1 MLNKVYLR
9 RHTMKIKLIQPA
21 MLPRPMDTKLKTRMS
36 PSLAL
41 LTLANLTPK
50 EHEVIIENENVER
63 IDFDEPVD
71 LVALTVTVDVM
82 NRGVEIAKEFQN
94 RGVTVVAGGIH
105 ITADP
110 EGALYYFDAI
120 CVGMAERVW
129 AKILEDKENYSLKK
143 IYYDMGKIAGKEV
156 VSPNYAMIDHNK
168 YLYTNIIS
176 TSRGCP
182 FRCDFCYNSCK
193 NVVKTYINRPIDDVM
208 KDIKALKTR
217 HIMFIDDNFIGN
229 PKWTRKLVK
238 EIKPL
243 KLKWNAAVTSNI
255 VDMPELLDEMKE
267 AGCQSLFIGFES
279 INSKS
284 IDSVHKVQNSVNRY
298 EKLVDEIHKR
308 GIMINASFVFGLDED
323 DASVFKNT
331 LDWIVKN
338 KIETVTSHILTP
350 YPGTKLYSS
359 LMEENRIVDFDLSKY
374 NTAHVVYK
382 PMNMTAEELYNG
394 YLWIYEVVYSFK
406 NIMKRLPKSKKQ
418 WIPFLSFNLF
428 YRKFGKMTEI
438 LCNMVSFKNIGRF
451 FRWLSYR
458 I

>member
-1 MLNKVYLR
+1 
-9 RHTMKIKLIQPA
+9 MKIKLIQPK

-41 LTLANLTPK
+41 LTIANLTPK
-50 EHEVIIENENVER
+50 EHEVIIENENVEK

-71 LVALTVTVDVM
+71 LVAITVTVDVM
-82 NRGVEIAKEFQN
+82 NRAVEISKEFQN
-94 RGVTVVAGGIH
+94 RNVTVIAGGIH

-110 EGALYYFDAI
+110 EGVLNSFDAI

-129 AKILEDKENYSLKK
+129 AKILKDKENNSLQKM
-143 IYYDMGKIAGKEV
+143 YYDMENIAGKEII
-156 VSPNYAMIDHNK
+156 SPNYYIIDSKK

-182 FRCDFCYNSCK
+182 FECDFCYNSCK
-193 NVVKTYINRPIDDVM
+193 NVLKIYINRPIDDVI
-208 KDIKALKTR
+208 KDINALKTR

-229 PKWTRKLVK
+229 PKWTKKLLE

-255 VDMPELLDEMKE
+255 VDMLELLDEMKE

-323 DASVFKNT
+323 DVSVFKNT
-331 LDWIVKN
+331 LEWIVKN

-350 YPGTKLYSS
+350 YPGTKLCSS
-359 LMEENRIVDFDLSKY
+359 LIEENRIVDFNLSNY

-382 PMNMTAEELYNG
+382 PKNMTAEELYNG
-394 YLWIYEVVYSFK
+394 YLWIYKEVYTFK

-418 WIPFLSFNLF
+418 WIPFLAFNLF
-428 YRKFGKMTEI
+428 YRKFGKLTEL
-438 LCNMVSFKNIGRF
+438 LCNIVSFENIGRF
-451 FRWLSYR
+451 FRWLAYC
-458 I
+458 IK

>member
-1 MLNKVYLR
+1 
-9 RHTMKIKLIQPA
+9 MKIKLIQPA

-41 LTLANLTPK
+41 LTIANLTPK
-50 EHEVIIENENVER
+50 KHEVIIENENIER
-63 IDFDEPVD
+63 INFDEPVD
-71 LVALTVTVDVM
+71 LVAITVTVDVM
-82 NRGVEIAKEFQN
+82 NRAVEIAKEFRN
-94 RGVTVVAGGIH
+94 RGVTVIAGGIH

-110 EGALYYFDAI
+110 EGAINNFDAI
-120 CVGMAERVW
+120 SVGMAERVW
-129 AKILEDKENYSLKK
+129 EKILKDKENNSLKK
-143 IYYDMGKIAGKEV
+143 IYYDMDNITGKEI
-156 VSPNYAMIDHNK
+156 VSPKYDMIDENK

-182 FRCDFCYNSCK
+182 FQCDFCYNSCA
-193 NVVKTYINRPIDDVM
+193 NSLKTYINRPVEAVIR
-208 KDIKALKTR
+208 DINALKTR

-229 PKWTRKLVK
+229 PKWTK
-238 EIKPL
+238 ELLEKIKPL

-255 VDMPELLDEMKE
+255 VDMPELLDEMKTS
-267 AGCQSLFIGFES
+267 GCQSLFIGIES

-284 IDSVHKVQNSVNRY
+284 LDSVHKVQNSVKKY

-323 DASVFKNT
+323 DGSVFKNT
-331 LDWIVKN
+331 LEWIVKN

-359 LMEENRIVDFDLSKY
+359 LLEQNRIVDFNLSKY

-382 PMNMTAEELYNG
+382 PKNMTAEELYEG
-394 YLWIYEVVYSFK
+394 YLWIYKEVYTFK
-406 NIMKRLPKSKKQ
+406 NIIKRLPKSKKQ
-418 WIPFLSFNLF
+418 WIPFLAFNLF
-428 YRKFGKMTEI
+428 YRKFGKLTELI
-438 LCNMVSFKNIGRF
+438 CDIVSFRNIGRF

-458 I
+458 IK

>member
-1 MLNKVYLR
+1 
-9 RHTMKIKLIQPA
+9 MKIKLIQPK
-21 MLPRPMDTKLKTRMS
+21 MLPRPMDTKLKTRMA

-41 LTLANLTPK
+41 LTIANLTPK
-50 EHEVIIENENVER
+50 EHEVIIENENVEK

-71 LVALTVTVDVM
+71 LVAITVTVDVM
-82 NRGVEIAKEFQN
+82 NRAVEISKEFQN
-94 RGVTVVAGGIH
+94 RNVTVIAGGIH

-110 EGALYYFDAI
+110 ESVTNSFDAI
-120 CVGMAERVW
+120 SVGMAERVW
-129 AKILEDKENYSLKK
+129 VKILEDKENNSLKK
-143 IYYDMGKIAGKEV
+143 IYYDMENIAGKEI
-156 VSPNYAMIDHNK
+156 VSPDYSSIDNKK

-182 FRCDFCYNSCK
+182 FECDFCYNSCK
-193 NVVKTYINRPIDDVM
+193 SVLKTYINRPIDDVIR
-208 KDIKALKTR
+208 DINALKTR

-229 PKWTRKLVK
+229 PKWTKKLLK

-255 VDMPELLDEMKE
+255 VDMPELLDEMKA

-284 IDSVHKVQNSVNRY
+284 IDSVHKVQNSVKRY
-298 EKLVDEIHKR
+298 EKLVEEIHKR

-323 DASVFKNT
+323 DVSVFKNT
-331 LDWIVKN
+331 LEWIVKN

-359 LMEENRIVDFDLSKY
+359 LMEENRIVDFNLSNY

-382 PMNMTAEELYNG
+382 PKNMTAEELYKG
-394 YLWIYEVVYSFK
+394 YLWIYKEVYTFK
-406 NIMKRLPKSKKQ
+406 NIVKRLPKSKKQ
-418 WIPFLSFNLF
+418 WIPFLAFNLF
-428 YRKFGKMTEI
+428 YRKFGKLTEL
-438 LCNMVSFKNIGRF
+438 LCDIVSFKNIGEF
-451 FRWLSYR
+451 FRWVAYCTK
-458 I
+458 

>member
-1 MLNKVYLR
+1 
-9 RHTMKIKLIQPA
+9 MKIKLIQPA

-41 LTLANLTPK
+41 LTIAKLTPQ
-50 EHEVIIENENVER
+50 EHEVIIENENVEI

-71 LVALTVTVDVM
+71 LVGITVTVDVM
-82 NRGVEIAKEFQN
+82 NRAVEISKEFQK

-110 EGALYYFDAI
+110 ESAVDSFDVVS
-120 CVGMAERVW
+120 VGMAERIW
-129 AKILEDKENYSLKK
+129 NQILKDKENNALKK
-143 IYYDMGKIAGKEV
+143 IYYDMENMKGEEI
-156 VSPNYAMIDHNK
+156 VSPDYSIIDNKK

-193 NVVKTYINRPIDDVM
+193 DTLKTYINRPIEDVIR
-208 KDIKALKTR
+208 DIKELKTR

-229 PKWTRKLVK
+229 PQWTKKLLK

-255 VDMPELLDEMKE
+255 VDMPELLDEMKDS
-267 AGCQSLFIGFES
+267 GCQSLFIGFES

-284 IDSVHKVQNSVNRY
+284 IDSVHKVQNSVNKY
-298 EKLVDEIHKR
+298 EKLIDEIHKR

-323 DASVFKNT
+323 DVSVFKNT
-331 LDWIVKN
+331 LEWIVKHR
-338 KIETVTSHILTP
+338 IETVTSHILTP
-350 YPGTKLYSS
+350 YPGTKLYSK
-359 LMEENRIVDFDLSKY
+359 LIEENRIVDFNLSNY

-382 PMNMTAEELYNG
+382 PKNMTAEELYKG
-394 YLWIYEVVYSFK
+394 YLWIYKEVYTFK
-406 NIMKRLPKSKKQ
+406 NIIKRLPKSKKQ
-418 WIPFLSFNLF
+418 WIPFLAFNFF
-428 YRKFGKMTEI
+428 YRKFGKFTEV
-438 LCNMVSFKNIGRF
+438 LCTIVSFNNIGRF
-451 FRWLSYR
+451 FRGLAYF
-458 I
+458 IK

>member
-1 MLNKVYLR
+1 
-9 RHTMKIKLIQPA
+9 MKIKLIQPA

-41 LTLANLTPK
+41 LTIANLTPK
-50 EHEVIIENENVER
+50 DHEVIIENENIES
-63 IDFDEPVD
+63 INFNESVD
-71 LVALTVTVDVM
+71 LVAITVTVDVM
-82 NRGVEIAKEFQN
+82 NRAVEIAREFQK
-94 RGVTVVAGGIH
+94 RGITVVAGGIH

-110 EGALYYFDAI
+110 EGTSNSFDVI

-129 AKILEDKENYSLKK
+129 WKILKDKENNSLKK
-143 IYYDMGKIAGKEV
+143 IYYDMEGISGKEII
-156 VSPNYAMIDHNK
+156 SPSYQSIDNKK

-182 FRCDFCYNSCK
+182 FKCDFCYNSCK
-193 NVVKTYINRPIDDVM
+193 DTLKTYINRPIEDVI
-208 KDIKALKTR
+208 KDIKTLKTR

-229 PKWTRKLVK
+229 PKWTKELLK

-255 VDMPELLDEMKE
+255 VDMPELLDEMKDS
-267 AGCQSLFIGFES
+267 GCQSLFIGFES

-298 EKLVDEIHKR
+298 EKLVGEIHKR

-323 DASVFKNT
+323 DGSVFKNT
-331 LDWIVKN
+331 LEWIVKN

-359 LMEENRIVDFDLSKY
+359 LLEENRIVDYNLSNY

-382 PMNMTAEELYNG
+382 PKNITAEELYNG
-394 YLWIYEVVYSFK
+394 YLWIYKEVYTFK
-406 NIMKRLPKSKKQ
+406 NIIKRLPKAKEQ
-418 WIPFLSFNLF
+418 WIPFLAFNLF
-428 YRKFGKMTEI
+428 YRKFGKLTEAV
-438 LCNMVSFKNIGRF
+438 CNIVSFKNIGRF
-451 FRWLSYR
+451 FRWLAYF
-458 I
+458 IK

>member
-1 MLNKVYLR
+1 
-9 RHTMKIKLIQPA
+9 MKIKLIQPA

-41 LTLANLTPK
+41 LTIANLTPK
-50 EHEVIIENENVER
+50 EHEVITLNENVEK

-71 LVALTVTVDVM
+71 MVAITVTVDVM
-82 NRGVEIAKEFQN
+82 NRAVEISKEFKN
-94 RGVTVVAGGIH
+94 RNVTVIAGGIH

-110 EGALYYFDAI
+110 EGALNSFDAI

-129 AKILEDKENYSLKK
+129 AKILKDKENNSLKK
-143 IYYDMGKIAGKEV
+143 IYYDMENIVGEEI
-156 VSPNYAMIDHNK
+156 VSPNYYIIDNKK

-182 FRCDFCYNSCK
+182 FKCDFCYNSCK
-193 NVVKTYINRPIDDVM
+193 DTLKTYINRPIEDVI
-208 KDIKALKTR
+208 KDINALKTR

-229 PKWTRKLVK
+229 PKWTKKLLK

-267 AGCQSLFIGFES
+267 SGCQSLFIGFES

-284 IDSVHKVQNSVNRY
+284 IDSVHKVQNSVKRY

-323 DASVFKNT
+323 DVSVFKNT
-331 LDWIVKN
+331 LEWIVKN

-359 LMEENRIVDFDLSKY
+359 LIEENRIVDFNLSNY

-382 PMNMTAEELYNG
+382 PKNMTAEELYNG
-394 YLWIYEVVYSFK
+394 YLWIYKEVYTFK

-418 WIPFLSFNLF
+418 WIPFLAFNFF
-428 YRKFGKMTEI
+428 YRKFGKLTEL
-438 LCNMVSFKNIGRF
+438 LCSIVSFKNIGRF
-451 FRWLSYR
+451 FRWSAYF
-458 I
+458 IK

>member
-1 MLNKVYLR
+1 
-9 RHTMKIKLIQPA
+9 MKIKLIQPA

-41 LTLANLTPK
+41 LTIANLTPK
-50 EHEVIIENENVER
+50 EHEVIIENENVEK
-63 IDFDEPVD
+63 INFDDPVD
-71 LVALTVTVDVM
+71 MVAITVTVDVM
-82 NRGVEIAKEFQN
+82 NRAMEISKEYRN
-94 RGVTVVAGGIH
+94 RGISVIAGGIH

-110 EGALYYFDAI
+110 AVAINSFDAI

-129 AKILEDKENYSLKK
+129 IKILKDKENNSLKK
-143 IYYDMGKIAGKEV
+143 IYSDMEGIAGEEI
-156 VSPNYAMIDHNK
+156 VSPLYNIIDNKK

-182 FRCDFCYNSCK
+182 FKCDFCYNSCK
-193 NVVKTYINRPIDDVM
+193 DSLKTYVNRPVEDVI

-229 PKWTRKLVK
+229 PNWTRKLLE

-267 AGCQSLFIGFES
+267 SGCQSLFIGFES

-284 IDSVHKVQNSVNRY
+284 IASVHKVQNSVSRY
-298 EKLVDEIHKR
+298 EKLVEEIHKR

-323 DASVFKNT
+323 DTSVFKST
-331 LDWIVKN
+331 LEWIVRN

-359 LMEENRIVDFDLSKY
+359 LIEQNRIADFNLSNY
-374 NTAHVVYK
+374 NTAHVVYNPK
-382 PMNMTAEELYNG
+382 NMTAEELYKG
-394 YLWIYEVVYSFK
+394 YLWIYKEVYSFK
-406 NIMKRLPKSKKQ
+406 NIMKRLPKSKEQ
-418 WIPFLSFNLF
+418 WIPFLAFNLF
-428 YRKFGKMTEI
+428 YRKFGKLTEL
-438 LCNMVSFKNIGRF
+438 LCNIVSFKNIGRF
-451 FRWLSYR
+451 FRWLAYF
-458 I
+458 IK

>member
-1 MLNKVYLR
+1 
-9 RHTMKIKLIQPA
+9 MKIKLIQPA

-41 LTLANLTPK
+41 LTIANLTPK
-50 EHEVIIENENVER
+50 EHEVIIENENVEK

-71 LVALTVTVDVM
+71 LVAITVTVDVM
-82 NRGVEIAKEFQN
+82 NRAVEISKEFQN
-94 RGVTVVAGGIH
+94 RGVTVIAGGIH

-110 EGALYYFDAI
+110 EGAVNSFDAI
-120 CVGMAERVW
+120 SVGMAERVW
-129 AKILEDKENYSLKK
+129 AKILKDKENNSLKK
-143 IYYDMGKIAGKEV
+143 IYYDMENIAGKEI
-156 VSPNYAMIDHNK
+156 VSPNYDIIDNKK

-182 FRCDFCYNSCK
+182 FQCDFCYNSCK
-193 NVVKTYINRPIDDVM
+193 NVLKTYINRPIDDVI
-208 KDIKALKTR
+208 KDINALKTR

-229 PKWTRKLVK
+229 PKWTKKLLK

-284 IDSVHKVQNSVNRY
+284 IESVHKVQNSVNRY

-323 DASVFKNT
+323 DVSIFKST
-331 LDWIVKN
+331 LEWIVKN

-359 LMEENRIVDFDLSKY
+359 LLEENRIVDFNLSNY

-382 PMNMTAEELYNG
+382 PKNMTAEELYNG
-394 YLWIYEVVYSFK
+394 YLWIYKEVYTFK

-418 WIPFLSFNLF
+418 WIPFLAFNFF
-428 YRKFGKMTEI
+428 YRKFGKLTEVI
-438 LCNMVSFKNIGRF
+438 VQYSFF
-451 FRWLSYR
+451 
-458 I
+458 

>member
-1 MLNKVYLR
+1 
-9 RHTMKIKLIQPA
+9 MKIKLIQPA

-41 LTLANLTPK
+41 LTIANLTPK
-50 EHEVIIENENVER
+50 EHEVIIENENVEK

-71 LVALTVTVDVM
+71 LVAITVTVDVM
-82 NRGVEIAKEFQN
+82 NRAVEILKEFKN
-94 RGVTVVAGGIH
+94 RGVTVIAGGIH

-110 EGALYYFDAI
+110 EGALHSFDAI

-129 AKILEDKENYSLKK
+129 ARILKDKENNSLKR
-143 IYYDMGKIAGKEV
+143 IYYDMENIAGKEI
-156 VSPNYAMIDHNK
+156 VSPQYNIIDNKK

-182 FRCDFCYNSCK
+182 FECDFCYNSCK
-193 NVVKTYINRPIDDVM
+193 NVLKTYINRPIDDVI
-208 KDIKALKTR
+208 KDINALKTR

-229 PKWTRKLVK
+229 PKWTKKLLK

-243 KLKWNAAVTSNI
+243 KLKWNAAVTSNV

-267 AGCQSLFIGFES
+267 AGCKSLFIGFES

-284 IDSVHKVQNSVNRY
+284 LDSVHKVQNSVNRY

-308 GIMINASFVFGLDED
+308 EIMINASFVFGLDED
-323 DASVFKNT
+323 DVSVFKNT
-331 LDWIVKN
+331 LEWIVKN

-350 YPGTKLYSS
+350 YPGTKVHSS
-359 LMEENRIVDFDLSKY
+359 LIEENRIVDFNLSNY

-382 PMNMTAEELYNG
+382 PKNMTAEELYNG
-394 YLWIYEVVYSFK
+394 YLWIYKEVYTFK

-418 WIPFLSFNLF
+418 WIPFLAFNFF
-428 YRKFGKMTEI
+428 YRKFGKLTEL
-438 LCNMVSFKNIGRF
+438 LCNIVSFKNIGRF
-451 FRWLSYR
+451 FRWLAYC
-458 I
+458 IK

>member
-1 MLNKVYLR
+1 
-9 RHTMKIKLIQPA
+9 MKIKLIQPK
-21 MLPRPMDTKLKTRMS
+21 MLPRPMDTKLKTRMA

-41 LTLANLTPK
+41 LTIANLTPK
-50 EHEVIIENENVER
+50 EHEVIIENENVEK

-71 LVALTVTVDVM
+71 LVAITVTVDVM
-82 NRGVEIAKEFQN
+82 NRAVEISKKFQN
-94 RGVTVVAGGIH
+94 RNVTVIAGGIH

-110 EGALYYFDAI
+110 ESVINSFDAI
-120 CVGMAERVW
+120 SVGMAERVW
-129 AKILEDKENYSLKK
+129 VKILEDKENNSLKK
-143 IYYDMGKIAGKEV
+143 IYYDMENIAGKEI
-156 VSPNYAMIDHNK
+156 VSPDYSSIDNKK

-182 FRCDFCYNSCK
+182 FECDFCYNSCK
-193 NVVKTYINRPIDDVM
+193 SVLKTYINRPIDDVIR
-208 KDIKALKTR
+208 DINALKTR

-229 PKWTRKLVK
+229 PKWTKKLLK

-255 VDMPELLDEMKE
+255 VDMTELLDEMKA

-284 IDSVHKVQNSVNRY
+284 IDSVHKVQNSVKRY
-298 EKLVDEIHKR
+298 EKLVEEIHKR

-323 DASVFKNT
+323 DVSVFKNT
-331 LDWIVKN
+331 LEWIVKN

-359 LMEENRIVDFDLSKY
+359 LMEENRIVDFNLSNY

-382 PMNMTAEELYNG
+382 PKNMTAEELYKG
-394 YLWIYEVVYSFK
+394 YLWIYKEVYTFK
-406 NIMKRLPKSKKQ
+406 NIVKRLPKSKKQ
-418 WIPFLSFNLF
+418 WIPFLAFNLF
-428 YRKFGKMTEI
+428 YRKFGKLTEL
-438 LCNMVSFKNIGRF
+438 LCNIVSFKNIGEF
-451 FRWLSYR
+451 FRWVAYCTK
-458 I
+458 

>member
-1 MLNKVYLR
+1 
-9 RHTMKIKLIQPA
+9 MKIKLIQPK
-21 MLPRPMDTKLKTRMS
+21 MLPRPMDTKLKTRMA

-41 LTLANLTPK
+41 LTIANLTPK
-50 EHEVIIENENVER
+50 EHEVIIENENVEK

-71 LVALTVTVDVM
+71 LVAITVTVDVM
-82 NRGVEIAKEFQN
+82 NRAVEISKEFQN
-94 RGVTVVAGGIH
+94 RNVTVIAGGIH

-110 EGALYYFDAI
+110 ESVINSFDAI
-120 CVGMAERVW
+120 SVGMAERVW
-129 AKILEDKENYSLKK
+129 VKILEDKENNSLKK
-143 IYYDMGKIAGKEV
+143 IYYDMENIAGKEI
-156 VSPNYAMIDHNK
+156 VSPDYSSIDNKK

-182 FRCDFCYNSCK
+182 FECDFCYNSCK
-193 NVVKTYINRPIDDVM
+193 SVLKTYINRPIDDVIR
-208 KDIKALKTR
+208 DINALKTR

-229 PKWTRKLVK
+229 PKWTKKLLK

-255 VDMPELLDEMKE
+255 VDMPELLDEMKA

-284 IDSVHKVQNSVNRY
+284 IDSVHKVQNSVKRY
-298 EKLVDEIHKR
+298 EKLVEEIHKR

-323 DASVFKNT
+323 DVSVFKNT
-331 LDWIVKN
+331 LEWIVKN

-359 LMEENRIVDFDLSKY
+359 LMEENRIVDFNLSNY

-382 PMNMTAEELYNG
+382 PKNMTAEELYKG
-394 YLWIYEVVYSFK
+394 YLWIYKEVYTFK
-406 NIMKRLPKSKKQ
+406 NIVKRLPKSKKQ
-418 WIPFLSFNLF
+418 WIPFLAFNLF
-428 YRKFGKMTEI
+428 YRKFGKLTEL
-438 LCNMVSFKNIGRF
+438 LCNIVSFKNIGEF
-451 FRWLSYR
+451 FRWVAYCTK
-458 I
+458 

>member
-1 MLNKVYLR
+1 MR
-9 RHTMKIKLIQPA
+9 IKLIQPA

-41 LTLANLTPK
+41 LTIANLTPK
-50 EHEVIIENENVER
+50 EHEVIIENENVEK

-71 LVALTVTVDVM
+71 LVAITVTVDVM
-82 NRGVEIAKEFQN
+82 KRAEEISKEFRN
-94 RGVTVVAGGIH
+94 RSVTVIAGGIH

-110 EGALYYFDAI
+110 ESAINSFDAI

-129 AKILEDKENYSLKK
+129 AKILKDKEENLLRK
-143 IYYDMGKIAGKEV
+143 IYCDMENIEGKEI
-156 VSPNYAMIDHNK
+156 VSPAYDIIDDKK

-182 FRCDFCYNSCK
+182 FKCDFCYNSCK
-193 NVVKTYINRPIDDVM
+193 DSLKTYINRPVEDVV
-208 KDIKALKTR
+208 KDINALKTK

-229 PKWTRKLVK
+229 PKWTKKLLQ

-243 KLKWNAAVTSNI
+243 ELKWNAAVTSNI

-267 AGCQSLFIGFES
+267 SGCQSLFIGFES
-279 INSKS
+279 INSRS
-284 IDSVHKVQNSVNRY
+284 ISSVHKVQNSVNRY

-331 LDWIVKN
+331 LEWIVKN

-359 LMEENRIVDFDLSKY
+359 LMEQDRITDYNLSNY

-382 PMNMTAEELYNG
+382 PNNMTAEELYNG
-394 YLWIYEVVYSFK
+394 YLWIYKEVYSFK
-406 NIMKRLPKSKKQ
+406 NIMKRLPESKKQ
-418 WIPFLSFNLF
+418 WIPYLAFNFF
-428 YRKFGKMTEI
+428 YRKFGKFTEL
-438 LCNMVSFKNIGRF
+438 LCDIVSFENIGRF
-451 FRWLSYR
+451 FRWLSYH
-458 I
+458 IK